1 MEQKELE
8 QKIQTLIANQLNLAK
23 EKVTLDALI
32 VEDLGADSLDIVEM
46 LMTLEEEFAISLSDE
61 QAKELHTVKD
71 ICNIVANLKN

>member
-23 EKVTLDALI
+23 EKVTMDALI
-32 VEDLGADSLDIVEM
+32 VEDLGADSLDVVEM

-61 QAKELHTVKD
+61 QAKELHTVED
-71 ICNIVANLKN
+71 ICKTVANLKK